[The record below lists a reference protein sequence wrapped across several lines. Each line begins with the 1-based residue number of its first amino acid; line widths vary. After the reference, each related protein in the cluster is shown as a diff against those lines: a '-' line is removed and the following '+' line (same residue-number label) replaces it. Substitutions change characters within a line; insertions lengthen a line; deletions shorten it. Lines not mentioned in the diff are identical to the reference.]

1 MKARTLIKQ
10 WLSSPVHRFIPVF
23 LVVVLG
29 FGALWWATNV
39 PATRAQSDVI
49 YVRPDGDDTLCDGET
64 NAPYTDTIA
73 PFCAVRTIGQGV
85 FSVTVGGTVSVT
97 AGTYTETVI
106 IDKSLILQG
115 AGTSDSVILG
125 DNTGQGI
132 YLSNH
137 TAGVMIAALT
147 VRNFED
153 GVVFGTFNDVVTDVV
168 ISDFAVV
175 SNTRHGILSNAAR
188 LTNITFTRVNAS
200 YNGTGGAVGRGL
212 FFESSDAIRNHVTIE
227 EGVFSYNGL
236 VGIDFNIG
244 QANDVVI
251 TGNTVEHNGD
261 AGIGVLGASRALIDG
276 NIVTDNGRFGIEIKN
291 PTGDGTLTGPNRFV
305 VSGNV
310 VSRTGP
316 PVLDQRDHGGIV
328 VIRRD
333 VASGD
338 GNPDIPSGVVVT
350 GNIVSGFRQTI
361 SDHEG
366 FGIVLE
372 GTAMRAE
379 DNELQNNDIGI
390 QVQAGNIGYPGN
402 SPTGGATTPQAN
414 STYFDRGNAPESEAI
429 LQNNTYNNNTY
440 GILVHGNSSAQLR
453 GNAIDSTT
461 TAIEISND
469 SITHILSVTVTNNF
483 IFNATTGLSFTGTA
497 PLEHVTVVGNRLT
510 ELFTV
515 FGVST
520 AGDFHAYANNITN
533 FTNGIVDP
541 ATALNAR
548 HNWWGTYSVPPA
560 GVSGDN
566 WDFRLGAPVDRWG
579 MGTLDDAAL
588 TSAEGSGQG
597 VIVSH
602 GYGLGIAPFGQ
613 TTLPYGQA
621 QCSDYYDFFVLDASG
636 DWTVRIPV
644 NTGLAG
650 CDRDDLTLYHFALT
664 GEGAPDTG
672 CSGSACWLTPPGVSR
687 AGDVLAVT
695 LDAGTMLTG
704 TPFVAGGGVADLVV
718 SKTNYRTTVQP
729 GETLAYLITVTNTG
743 NIAATVSVTDT
754 LPANTAFLVASNGGT
769 QTAPDSGIVT
779 WPDFTLAGSGAS
791 TTRLVVATLGT
802 TLSAG
807 VDVIT
812 NTVTVTSSNEV
823 DASNNI
829 AWDVDLVNAAPN
841 LTLSKSDGDVNAI
854 PGETLVYTLTYA
866 NAGNQGATGVV
877 ITETIPAHTTF
888 AGPTGWSCGDTDC
901 TYDLGALT
909 AGGSGF
915 ITFTVSISTP
925 LPANVTHINNTA
937 VIADDGSNG
946 ADLIPANNIA
956 TTATPVEATPD
967 LEISK
972 SNGVDE
978 VTPGDTLVYTLVI
991 TNTGDQDAA
1000 RVTLTDNLPAH
1011 TTFITASNDGWLSA
1025 PGVVTWS
1032 DFALAGGG
1040 ASATRVLTVTVD
1052 NPFPVAAD
1060 HITNTAT
1067 VADEGTTYATATDV
1081 DAIINAAPIL
1091 ALSKSNDVTTVTP
1104 GSTLIYR
1111 LVITNS
1117 GNQLAAGIVLTD
1129 TLPDYTAFVLASH
1142 DGVVED
1148 GVVTW
1153 PAFDLS
1159 GGGASATRL
1168 LVVSVDTPLPAGVT
1182 TIANTAAL
1190 RDNRGF
1196 SAIAVDVDDVNANPD
1211 FILIKTSAVTT
1222 TTPGATFSYTITLTN
1237 MGNQDAT
1244 NVVLSDTLPADV
1256 SFAGASDGGYSATV
1270 SIVVWPP
1277 LPLLV
1282 SGASVTRVLTVSV
1295 NPTLPAGVEWLVNTA
1310 SVVDDRGYTATTQHG
1325 TLVEATPDLV
1335 LTKRDGG
1342 VNATP
1347 GELLTYTLTFTNTGE
1362 QGATGVSLAETV
1374 PAYTSFEAAASHP
1387 GWQCAGATCTYSI
1400 GDLPATVTREVTF
1413 TVRVASPLPA
1423 TVANIVNTASITD
1436 DGNNGD
1442 DPTPPNNATTITMTV
1457 DAAPQLIISKTNDV
1471 DAVRPGD
1478 TLSYRITLTN
1488 TGNLEATGIRI
1499 TDTLPLS
1506 TTFIAA
1512 SDGGGLSA
1520 PGIVVWPPFNLPGGG
1535 ASVTRLV
1542 VVTVDSPLPAGVG
1555 AITNTASAIAPGQTL
1570 LTTTRDI
1577 DAVIA
1582 APDLALSK
1590 RAAAASVEPGDALVY
1605 TLTYANRGNQ
1615 DATGVVIT
1623 ETIPA
1628 HTSFDPAASAPGWNC
1643 ASAPCTYDVGSL
1655 PAGTTHSITFTVNIS
1670 PTLPTGI
1677 TQIVN
1682 SAGIADDGA
1691 NGADSD
1697 PTNNVDSTVTSVI
1710 AAPDLRLSKSD
1721 GGVTTMPGATLVY
1734 TLSYAN
1740 VGTQEATGVTIT
1752 ETVPLHTEFAGAVG
1766 WSCPDT
1772 SAGTLC
1778 TYDAGD
1784 LAAGGSGEVQF
1795 IVNVITPV
1803 PAGVTLIHNT
1813 ASIVDDGSN
1822 GADPTPANNTTTIAI
1837 PVEAAPDLEI
1847 SKSNGVVGVEPGDTL
1862 VYTLTIT
1869 NSGSQGATG
1878 IRITDYLPA
1887 HTTFVVASDGG
1898 GLYAPGLVTW
1908 PLFDLPGG
1916 GASVTRWLT
1925 VTVANPFPV
1934 DTNVITNTA
1943 TVADDGTNGSDPTP
1957 ENNSAEDVDTVFA
1970 APSLGLSKSNAV
1982 STVTPGSTLIY
1993 RLVIT
1998 NSGTQL
2004 AAGIVLTDTLPEH
2017 TFFYLASD
2025 NGSES
2030 APGIVTW
2037 PTFNLPGGAS
2047 TTRLL
2052 VVTVNNPLPAGV
2064 TAITNN
2070 AALRDNRDNTAT
2082 AQDIDAVDANP
2093 LLVLDKTNAVDAV
2106 VPGETIVY
2114 TLTLTNNGNQEATGI
2129 RITDTLPA
2137 DVTFVGASDGGI
2149 EIEPGIVAWPTFNLV
2164 GGGTSVTR
2172 YLTVRVNSTLPAG
2185 LELLINTAQ
2194 VSEDRGYTAM
2204 AQHADLVIAAPD
2216 LEISKSNGVAGVE
2229 PGDTLVYTLTI
2240 TNSGSQGAIGIRI
2253 TDYLPA
2259 HTTFVAASD
2268 GGGLYAPGLVTWP
2281 LFDLPGGGASVTRWL
2296 TVTVANPFP
2305 VDTNVITNT
2314 ATVADDGTN
2323 GPDPTPENN
2332 SAEDVDTV
2340 FAAPSLGLS
2349 KSNAVSTVTPGST
2362 LIYRLVITNSGTQ
2375 LAAGIVLTDTLP
2387 EHTFFYLASDNGSES
2402 APGIVTWPTFDLPG
2416 GASTTRLLVVTVD
2429 NPLPAGVTAIT
2440 NNAAL
2445 RDNRDNTATAQDT
2458 DAVDA
2463 NPLLVLDKTNAV
2475 DAVVPGETIVYTLT
2489 LTNNGNQEATG
2500 IRITDTLPA
2509 DVTFVAA
2516 SDGGIEIEPG
2526 IVGWPTFNLAGGG
2539 ASVTRYL
2546 TVRVNPTLPAGLELL
2561 INTAQASEDRGYIA
2575 LAQHAD
2581 LVVAAPDL
2589 AISKTDDGLSPRPGD
2604 VLVYTLTYA
2613 NVGEQDATGVVIAE
2627 TVPAYATFVAT
2638 ASSPGWTC
2646 ADGAPAG
2653 TACTYTVGDLP
2664 AGDSDDITFA
2674 VGVADPL
2681 PVYVRD
2687 TANTAS
2693 ITDDGSNGADT
2704 DPENNIVSII
2714 TPFDATLD
2722 LFITKE
2728 DGGITAEP
2736 GETIVYT
2743 LTYGN
2748 YGDQIAGD
2756 VVITETVPA
2765 LTSFNQ
2771 MASSS
2776 GWSCVHG
2783 APAGT
2788 ICTYPLGD
2796 VIEGGTLRFAV
2807 DVVLPFPL
2815 NVNEI
2820 TNQVNIGADANNIPD
2835 ANPVD
2840 NTATTITPIITRPD
2854 LVIGKDDGFSVVLPD
2869 QRVTYVITVTNV
2881 GTQNSTNVQIVDTL
2895 PGHVAFAGAS
2905 DGGMLS
2911 APGIVTWPT
2920 IPQITLDEVV
2930 TRTLSVIVNA
2940 TLPAGVTHITN
2951 TVTVSDDGTHGPDMN
2966 PDDNTA
2972 IDVNF
2977 VGAMPDLVLYK
2988 TVDRATVHPTGLLVY
3003 TIRVENVGSQ
3013 GATGI
3018 GIVDTLPAGTSF
3030 VSASNDGDVSAPGIV
3045 TWPAFTLHVGEQATR
3060 TLTVQTASG
3069 LPEDY
3074 VLTNTATVSDD
3085 GANGEDPTPENN
3097 TNTATSIIKWPFV
3110 YLPLVLRSYAIGP
3123 DLIVDGINFGNGN
3136 IAITIRN
3143 QGKLAVP
3150 DALGFWVDLYI
3161 NPSPVPTR
3169 VNQTWDT
3176 LAPYGAAWAVDREAL
3191 SGLLP
3196 GQSYTLYLF
3205 DKFYQYKYSRLP
3217 TELRLGDVIYVQV
3230 DSYYA
3235 ATNYGVV
3242 LEDHEMGG
3250 WEYNNIERKIVDNFT
3265 PLNPLTSMQSVPES
3279 SGAGPIPERP

>member
-469 SITHILSVTVTNNF
+469 SITHTLSVTVTNNF

-1887 HTTFVVASDGG
+1887 HTTFV
-1898 GLYAPGLVTW
+1898 
-1908 PLFDLPGG
+1908 
-1916 GASVTRWLT
+1916 
-1925 VTVANPFPV
+1925 
-1934 DTNVITNTA
+1934 
-1943 TVADDGTNGSDPTP
+1943 
-1957 ENNSAEDVDTVFA
+1957 
-1970 APSLGLSKSNAV
+1970 
-1982 STVTPGSTLIY
+1982 
-1993 RLVIT
+1993 
-1998 NSGTQL
+1998 
-2004 AAGIVLTDTLPEH
+2004 
-2017 TFFYLASD
+2017 
-2025 NGSES
+2025 
-2030 APGIVTW
+2030 
-2037 PTFNLPGGAS
+2037 
-2047 TTRLL
+2047 
-2052 VVTVNNPLPAGV
+2052 
-2064 TAITNN
+2064 
-2070 AALRDNRDNTAT
+2070 
-2082 AQDIDAVDANP
+2082 
-2093 LLVLDKTNAVDAV
+2093 
-2106 VPGETIVY
+2106 
-2114 TLTLTNNGNQEATGI
+2114 
-2129 RITDTLPA
+2129 
-2137 DVTFVGASDGGI
+2137 
-2149 EIEPGIVAWPTFNLV
+2149 
-2164 GGGTSVTR
+2164 
-2172 YLTVRVNSTLPAG
+2172 
-2185 LELLINTAQ
+2185 
-2194 VSEDRGYTAM
+2194 
-2204 AQHADLVIAAPD
+2204 
-2216 LEISKSNGVAGVE
+2216 
-2229 PGDTLVYTLTI
+2229 
-2240 TNSGSQGAIGIRI
+2240 
-2253 TDYLPA
+2253 
-2259 HTTFVAASD
+2259 AASD